1 MNFYSLILFFFISL
15 FGFQDKQFVEFKSD
29 EVNISINKEYIT
41 VTLPFEILE
50 SYHIQTEKIE
60 NNNFIP
66 TEIHFENP
74 EGFKILNY
82 QFSKVNREN
91 LVLDELKCEVLGGI
105 LEVTVELEKKSSSS
119 KALDLKGYLYYQA
132 CDDMRC
138 FYPRSLNFSVKKSI

>member
-1 MNFYSLILFFFISL
+1 MNFYSLILLFFIAL
-15 FGFQDKQFVEFKSD
+15 FGIQDKQFVEFKSD
-29 EVNISINKEYIT
+29 EVKISTNKEYIT

-105 LEVTVELEKKSSSS
+105 LEVTVELIKKSSSS

-138 FYPRSLNFSVKKSI
+138 FYPRSLNFGVKKSI

>member
-1 MNFYSLILFFFISL
+1 MNFYSLILLFFISL
-15 FGFQDKQFVEFKSD
+15 FGIQDKQFVEFKSD
-29 EVNISINKEYIT
+29 EVKIATSKEYVT

-66 TEIHFENP
+66 TEIHFEDP

>member
-1 MNFYSLILFFFISL
+1 MNFYSLIPLFFISL
-15 FGFQDKQFVEFKSD
+15 FGIQDKQFVEFKSD
-29 EVNISINKEYIT
+29 EVKISTNKEYVT

-105 LEVTVELEKKSSSS
+105 LEVKVELIKKSSSS

>member
-1 MNFYSLILFFFISL
+1 MNFYSLILLFFISL
-15 FGFQDKQFVEFKSD
+15 FGIQDKQFVEFKSD
-29 EVNISINKEYIT
+29 EVKISTNKEYIT

-66 TEIHFENP
+66 TEIHFEDP

>member
-1 MNFYSLILFFFISL
+1 MNFYSLILLFFIAL
-15 FGFQDKQFVEFKSD
+15 FGIQDKQFVEFKSD
-29 EVNISINKEYIT
+29 EVKISTSKEYVT